1 MDNRN
6 RYDDGWCIDRNSDR
20 ENDMSTEVWIVIGV
34 LFVVCWGIIIWEVI
48 NAPLYD
54 DDGRPIEKGPNHDL
68 HYNSLDPDSRYSQRD
83 CKGKSCGCYTDKKD
97 VDMKSSG
104 DM

>member
-6 RYDDGWCIDRNSDR
+6 RYDSGRFIGRNSNR
-20 ENDMSTEVWIVIGV
+20 ESIMTLELWIAIGV
-34 LFVVCWGIIIWEVI
+34 VSVICWGMIIWELI
-48 NAPLYD
+48 NSPTYD
-54 DDGRPIEKGPNHDL
+54 DNGRPIEKGPNHDL
-68 HYNSLDPDSRYSQRD
+68 HYNSLDPNSPYSERE
-83 CKGKSCGCYTDKKD
+83 CKGESCGCHTDKKE

>member
-6 RYDDGWCIDRNSDR
+6 RYDSGRFIDRNSDR
-20 ENDMSTEVWIVIGV
+20 ENDMSVEVWIAIGV
-34 LFVVCWGIIIWEVI
+34 VFLVCWGWIAWEFI
-48 NAPLYD
+48 NTPLYD
-54 DDGRPIEKGPNHDL
+54 DDGPPIEKGPNHDL
-68 HYNSLDPDSRYSQRD
+68 HYNSLDPNSPYSERE
-83 CKGKSCGCYTDKKD
+83 CKGKSCGCHTDKKE